1 MIMTDDLHAVRTI
14 DRPMAM
20 MKMKSL
26 RLPRI
31 HQLNNG
37 TEFVIMVACDQ

>member
-1 MIMTDDLHAVRTI
+1 MTDDLNAVRMI
-14 DRPMAM
+14 DRPMTM